1 MATSSVVAGLTFLII
16 GDSHLATPYFL
27 LNPLHEALSR
37 QGAQV
42 HSLGICAAN
51 AGDWLKATP
60 SPCGGAERRGNA
72 EATVLDNA
80 STRAIG
86 ELLDSDKPDLVVI
99 VMGDTMASYDKPS
112 FPKAWIWQQTNSLVK
127 AIAAHQ
133 RPCVW
138 VGPSWG
144 SEGGKYG
151 KTYERVRTMS
161 DFLSKSVA
169 PCRYIDSLQFSG
181 KGEWATID
189 GQHLTLTGYKA
200 WSDAI
205 VKALLQMPLPRPGG
219 Q

>member
-1 MATSSVVAGLTFLII
+1 MATSSVLAGLTVLII
-16 GDSHLATPYFL
+16 GDSHLATPDFL

-42 HSLGICAAN
+42 HSIGICGAS

-60 SPCGGAERRGNA
+60 SPCGGAERRGSA

-80 STRAIG
+80 TTRPIG
-86 ELLDSDKPDLVVI
+86 QLLDSDKPDITVI

-127 AIAAHQ
+127 ALADHHS
-133 RPCVW
+133 PCVW

-161 DFLSKSVA
+161 DFLGKSVA

-181 KGEWATID
+181 KGQWATID
-189 GQHLTLTGYKA
+189 GQHLTLTGYRA

-205 VKALLQMPLPRPGG
+205 VKALLQMPRPAGR
-219 Q
+219 